1 MLCSSWPWYLRS
13 LSLSFQFLYVA
24 LKYTPYVLPH
34 DTMDGHLYIHVWAG
48 LVGEMWTVR
57 AFCCCGGGSSG
68 FFWHIH
74 TSTVWTGSTLYY
86 FPASFPTFQKISFP
100 VLSHCNL
107 QVLCICIYHTFI
119 FDVFSVLI
127 RSCFTEIYEKI
138 WRISFRSQQSSKLSS
153 PRRKCQDY

>member
-1 MLCSSWPWYLRS
+1 MYFHMTPWMDICTSMSEQALLVKCELWGLFVVVVVVAVAFFFGIYTHLLCELVAP
-13 LSLSFQFLYVA
+13 FIIFL
-24 LKYTPYVLPH
+24 PP
-34 DTMDGHLYIHVWAG
+34 
-48 LVGEMWTVR
+48 
-57 AFCCCGGGSSG
+57 
-68 FFWHIH
+68 
-74 TSTVWTGSTLYY
+74 
-86 FPASFPTFQKISFP
+86 FPPSKKISFP